1 MKSHLYGYN
10 YNLHAEFNCR
20 KNVGVCQFK
29 SQLSYKACSLP
40 VGEDNNVIDLSDE
53 HLKFSIS
60 TVTIKTA
67 KIGMDR
73 FVSSWN

>member
-1 MKSHLYGYN
+1 MQNLIVERMWVYVNSRVN
-10 YNLHAEFNCR
+10 YPIKHVL
-20 KNVGVCQFK
+20 CQ
-29 SQLSYKACSLP
+29 L
-40 VGEDNNVIDLSDE
+40 EDNNVIDLSDE

-73 FVSSWN
+73 FVSSWNCHTVSGA